1 MSCPECGGDQLAFV
15 VPTDLREYL
24 PEDPERVAICTRCLT
39 VEPTADAPDELP
51 DFRSISDAFPTGEGG
66 AAMALAL
73 GLLDS
78 LALYRSEIGEL
89 LERVERAGADPLLVV
104 DRLAADPD
112 VALAFDVDRRRRQV
126 EQLLYE

>member
-1 MSCPECGGDQLAFV
+1 MAFA
-15 VPTDLREYL
+15 VPDNLRGLL
-24 PEDPERVAICTRCLT
+24 PEDPERVAVCTRCLA
-39 VEPTADAPDELP
+39 VEPTADAPDDLP
-51 DFRSISDAFPTGEGG
+51 DFRAISDALPTGEGG

-78 LALYRSEIGEL
+78 LALYRTELASL

-112 VALAFDVDRRRRQV
+112 VDPHFDVDRRRRQV